1 MARASWRRS
10 LSRSL
15 NLEDLTE
22 KARSGA
28 ARMFGAGGGGG
39 GEDLRRQ
46 DLNDTQSRLRFAR
59 IPRDQVPDCSLQLPY
74 IVHDNKTYDSYFA
87 HCRSC
92 RYSASGPA

>member
-15 NLEDLTE
+15 NLDDLTE

-28 ARMFGAGGGGG
+28 ARMFGGGG

-59 IPRDQVPDCSLQLPY
+59 IPRDQVPDCSLQLPQ
-74 IVHDNKTYDSYFA
+74 IVPDNPDIRLVYYA